1 MDHTFFAARIPQIK
15 VTKTNNG
22 MTVSSTT
29 HRGMEDIFDGRSVEM
44 TLVCS
49 ASP

>member
-29 HRGMEDIFDGRSVEM
+29 HRGMEDIYRERGGGRGSVRVRE
-44 TLVCS
+44 
-49 ASP
+49 